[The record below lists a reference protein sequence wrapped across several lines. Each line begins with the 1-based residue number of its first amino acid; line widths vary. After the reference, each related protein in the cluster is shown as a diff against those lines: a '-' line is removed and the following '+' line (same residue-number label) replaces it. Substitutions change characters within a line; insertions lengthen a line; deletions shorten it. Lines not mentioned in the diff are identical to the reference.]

1 MTDQE
6 THYDD
11 SVEDPESKLLS
22 SPPRRLRRIRIS
34 PDLEHDEATV
44 PILEQFRM
52 MPWERLGI
60 LGLVALIIIA
70 ATVLATTVLGGRNGA
85 TYDVDGVE
93 NTSPPYFT
101 GLSVIDLT
109 KLCPEGATSFD
120 PSKLPFNVFQ
130 RQGDFAA
137 MLAAE
142 VMDGADLD
150 PYSCSPQNLAVLWL
164 AAHPPQ
170 TLLQDTLAR
179 RYVLTAFY
187 FSLKGWLWKEDGNW
201 LHEDDECTWNGITC
215 NQNGAVTSI
224 SLKHNNLKG
233 SLPEELRHLS
243 LLEAF
248 HVSQNSIS
256 GTLPTAL
263 SKLPKLGT
271 CTPTTRTG
279 HNLSC
284 LFVGLAT
291 YASAFFFIVE
301 LEVSLNEFT
310 GTVPIE
316 LFKQSHLSKSH
327 SRSPVSSQ
335 FR

>member
-6 THYDD
+6 THHDD
-11 SVEDPESKLLS
+11 SLEDPESKLLS
-22 SPPRRLRRIRIS
+22 SPPRRLRGIRIS
-34 PDLEHDEATV
+34 PELEHNEATF
-44 PILEQFRM
+44 PMEQFRTM
-52 MPWERLGI
+52 RWERLGI
-60 LGLVALIIIA
+60 VGLVALIIIA

-85 TYDVDGVE
+85 TFDVDGAE

-137 MLAAE
+137 MVATE

-164 AAHPPQ
+164 AAHPPES
-170 TLLQDTLAR
+170 LLQDTLAR

-187 FSLKGWLWKEDGNW
+187 FSLKGWLWKEDGKW
-201 LHEDDECTWNGITC
+201 LHEDDECTWKGITC

-271 CTPTTRTG
+271 STPTTHRAQFA
-279 HNLSC
+279 C
-284 LFVGLAT
+284 LAFLLGLPLT
-291 YASAFFFIVE
+291 RLHF
-301 LEVSLNEFT
+301 
-310 GTVPIE
+310 
-316 LFKQSHLSKSH
+316 
-327 SRSPVSSQ
+327 SSQ
-335 FR
+335 LNSRLVSMNSQGPYLLNCSSSLT